1 MSQAEELLESLSL
14 DEAVS
19 QVSET
24 ETNSHIVIGENRVM
38 TVPNHM
44 KRIAVQYDHAIRCG
58 RTPRTAAGH

>member
-14 DEAVS
+14 DDTAS

-24 ETNSHIVIGENRVM
+24 ETNSHIVIGENRVI

-44 KRIAVQYDHAIRCG
+44 KRIAVQYDHDV
-58 RTPRTAAGH
+58 